1 MPLLSCSA
9 TGMTM
14 DVGALRVPSEC
25 LARRCCMKMLLE
37 SDGTIEEMRVT
48 TAKMSAVDVNWR
60 LTIRCEQRISH
71 GLEAIEREP
80 NVHACQDR
88 SWAVGDGRCREFLS
102 PLNSDMK
109 LWIGCG
115 SKTEEKTCG

>member
-25 LARRCCMKMLLE
+25 LAIQCGMKMLLE

-48 TAKMSAVDVNWR
+48 TAKMSAVADVNWR
-60 LTIRCEQRISH
+60 RTIRCEQRISRAF
-71 GLEAIEREP
+71 EAIEREP
-80 NVHACQDR
+80 NVYPCQHR
-88 SWAVGDGRCREFLS
+88 SRAVGDGRCMEFLI

-109 LWIGCG
+109 L
-115 SKTEEKTCG
+115 